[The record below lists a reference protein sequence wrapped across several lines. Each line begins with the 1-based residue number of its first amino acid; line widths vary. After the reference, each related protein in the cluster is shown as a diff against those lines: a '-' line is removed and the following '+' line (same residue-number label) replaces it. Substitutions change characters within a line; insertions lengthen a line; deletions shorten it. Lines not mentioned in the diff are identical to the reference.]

1 MEPSSGNGRGGGR
14 ALRVLWG
21 VTGGGH
27 GANQART
34 HGRRG
39 AARPHCVAG
48 EGRGFNGASYLLR
61 QLLHISWLEVR
72 GGPRERERERER
84 EIVCVRVCASVEV
97 GVGFEFVK
105 HSLRFH

>member
-1 MEPSSGNGRGGGR
+1 M
-14 ALRVLWG
+14 LCG

-61 QLLHISWLEVR
+61 LLLHISWLEVR

-84 EIVCVRVCASVEV
+84 EKLCVYVFVRVW
-97 GVGFEFVK
+97 K
-105 HSLRFH
+105 